1 MKTDMSGAATAWGA
15 INLVA
20 QNKIDVGLTVYT
32 PLVENMPSGTA
43 IRPGDVLTTRNGKPL
58 KF

>member
-15 INLVA
+15 INLLA

-32 PLVENMPSGTA
+32 PLVENMPSGSA
-43 IRPGDVLTTRNGKPL
+43 IRPGDVSQLEMEKH
-58 KF
+58 